1 VSDGL
6 TLDELLLGH
15 AAGTLPEAL
24 DLVVRTHLALS
35 PEGRRRYAIYRALG
49 GALLET
55 IEPVP
60 LRADAWER
68 LERALDRADDR
79 RVEAPRATAAERR
92 DIRVPEPLRPYAPEG
107 FERLP
112 WRNLGPAMEFE
123 LPIATPGYRA
133 RLIRLKGGKG
143 IPRHTHR
150 GHEITVVIEG
160 SFRDVQGVHRRG
172 DLVIADA
179 TVDHSPVADEDCL
192 CLAVTDAPLKLTGP
206 FGRLLNPILRI

>member
-1 VSDGL
+1 VTDGL
-6 TLDELLLGH
+6 TVDELLFGH
-15 AAGTLPEAL
+15 ATGTLPEPL

-35 PEGRRRYAIYRALG
+35 PEGRRHYAFYCALG

-60 LRADAWER
+60 LRAGAWEQ
-68 LERALDRADDR
+68 LERALDASEPR
-79 RVEAPRATAAERR
+79 RDEAPRAASTGCLATG
-92 DIRVPEPLRPYAPEG
+92 VPEPLRPYAPEG
-107 FERLP
+107 FERVP
-112 WRNLGPAMEFE
+112 WRNLGPVMEFE
-123 LPIATPGYRA
+123 LPLATPGYRA
-133 RLIRLKGGKG
+133 RLIRLKAGKG

-206 FGRLLNPILRI
+206 IGRFLNPLLRI

>member
-1 VSDGL
+1 MTDAL

-15 AAGTLPEAL
+15 AAGSLPEPL

-35 PEGRRRYAIYRALG
+35 PEGRRRYRLYRALA

-55 IEPVP
+55 LEPVAMRP
-60 LRADAWER
+60 GAWER
-68 LERALDRADDR
+68 LDRAID
-79 RVEAPRATAAERR
+79 RVEP
-92 DIRVPEPLRPYAPEG
+92 IRVPPVSVGDPSVPPPLLPYVPEG
-107 FERLP
+107 YERLP
-112 WRNLGPAMEFE
+112 WRNLGPASEVE
-123 LPIATPGYRA
+123 LPIGTPGYRA
-133 RLIRLKGGKG
+133 RLIQLKGGKS
-143 IPRHTHR
+143 IPRHTHK

-206 FGRLLNPILRI
+206 IGRLLNPLLRI

>member
-1 VSDGL
+1 MNGALD
-6 TLDELLLGH
+6 LDELLLGH
-15 AAGTLPEAL
+15 AAGTLPEPL
-24 DLVVRTHLALS
+24 DLAVRTHLALS
-35 PEGRRRYAIYRALG
+35 REGRRRYALYEALG

-55 IEPVP
+55 IEPAP
-60 LRADAWER
+60 LRAGAWER
-68 LERALDRADDR
+68 LEAAIDRIEPIRLPEAGAGDR
-79 RVEAPRATAAERR
+79 F
-92 DIRVPEPLRPYAPEG
+92 VPAPLRPYAPEG

-112 WRNLGPAMEFE
+112 WRNLGPALEVE
-123 LPIATPGYRA
+123 LPVRTPGYKA

-179 TVDHSPVADEDCL
+179 SVDHSPVADEDCL
-192 CLAVTDAPLKLTGP
+192 CLAVTDAPLKFTGP
-206 FGRLLNPILRI
+206 IGRLLNPLLRI